1 MTKNIACFLPRHL
14 RRITGGRVVNLYD
27 KIAVRK
33 ELKSL
38 IGHNC
43 EPTQDLERLLLSAY
57 ARGRSDV
64 FQELGID
71 ESDLSSDYDKVA
83 WTA

>member
-1 MTKNIACFLPRHL
+1 M
-14 RRITGGRVVNLYD
+14 NLYD

-38 IGHNC
+38 IGRNC

-57 ARGRSDV
+57 AKGRNDV
-64 FQELGID
+64 FQELGINED
-71 ESDLSSDYDKVA
+71 DLSSDYDTVA

>member
-1 MTKNIACFLPRHL
+1 MSFYNE
-14 RRITGGRVVNLYD
+14 N
-27 KIAVRK
+27 AVRK

-43 EPTQDLERLLLSAY
+43 EPTVELERLLINAY
-57 ARGRSDV
+57 IKGRNDA
-64 FQELGID
+64 FEELGID
-71 ESDLSSDYDKVA
+71 ESDLTSEYEAVA